1 MPGILFSTTNMKQ
14 EYNMTKK
21 YLMLALILSSL
32 LSACSSTVE
41 QPSHEPD
48 DKFVND
54 FPTQDRVEYVLQ
66 CVEKEGGLKYET
78 LYPCICKIDKIA
90 EKMSFAEYT
99 EARTFT
105 FLRRTPGEKGGVFR
119 DPPRAKKLRQQ
130 LQEAEKYAD
139 SKCFVRM
146 NK

>member
-1 MPGILFSTTNMKQ
+1 
-14 EYNMTKK
+14 MTKK
-21 YLMLALILSSL
+21 NLTLALILSSL
-32 LSACSSTVE
+32 MVACSSTPKQASPE
-41 QPSHEPD
+41 QDEN
-48 DKFVND
+48 FVSD

-90 EKMSFAEYT
+90 EQMSFEKYT

-119 DPPRAKKLRQQ
+119 DPPQAQKLRKQ
-130 LQEAEKYAD
+130 LQDAEKFAD

>member
-1 MPGILFSTTNMKQ
+1 
-14 EYNMTKK
+14 
-21 YLMLALILSSL
+21 MLTLLLSSL
-32 LSACSSTVE
+32 MSACSSTVE
-41 QPSHEPD
+41 QPSPEQD
-48 DKFVND
+48 EKLVND

-119 DPPRAKKLRQQ
+119 DPPQAKELRQR
-130 LQEAEKYAD
+130 LKDAEKYAD
-139 SKCFVRM
+139 SNCFVRM